1 MAIIFWL
8 SPDCAPTRWL
18 STHTRHVNSLFSVT
32 QPHCPNPL
40 CVFCLFVCVFTLQL
54 SEAIHK
60 ALNTP
65 SLCLLLPLS
74 HCPSRL
80 LWHFNSSSF
89 NCAALSLLLHPYLS
103 FFPTPI
109 INTTFPQG
117 PPPLPL
123 VLSHLTSPPP
133 PPLFP
138 SLALHHRLHHS
149 LSLSLP
155 PLLFHIFSASLSIH
169 TFYPICPPFIHL
181 SFHLILTSLLLSL
194 ISKSPPCPPTSSVSQ
209 IHLGEGG
216 GLGFE

>member
-149 LSLSLP
+149 LSLSLSRP
-155 PLLFHIFSASLSIH
+155 SSFTFSLLPFLSIPF
-169 TFYPICPPFIHL
+169 TLSALPLSTSPFISSSPPF
-181 SFHLILTSLLLSL
+181 S
-194 ISKSPPCPPTSSVSQ
+194 SPSSPNHRRVHQPPQ
-209 IHLGEGG
+209 
-216 GLGFE
+216 